1 MTEWDVVKLL
11 GFPNE
16 KQYFEM
22 LNELAARAVTAAGL
36 MSDLFADT
44 SRVGEIVPRIKD
56 IEHEADRLMT
66 DVDEHLARALVTPMD
81 VEDIHTLANRIDGVI
96 DLIDGTARRVLL
108 FHVDGVTPEHARRLA
123 VIVAT
128 SGGILAEAVGAIRK
142 EKALS
147 MHVRSVRQLE
157 EEGDALY
164 HDGVAALFDQRHDP
178 IDVIKWKELYDRLED
193 TTDECQHVVQLVQR
207 LAYKYSGAGRR

>member
-1 MTEWDVVKLL
+1 MVKLL

-16 KQYFEM
+16 KQYFDM
-22 LNELAARAVTAAGL
+22 LNELAARAVTAARL

-44 SRVGEIVPRIKD
+44 SRVGELVPRIKD
-56 IEHEADRLMT
+56 IEHDADRLMT

-81 VEDIHTLANRIDGVI
+81 VEDIHALANRIDGVI
-96 DLIDGTARRVLL
+96 DLIDGTARRALL
-108 FHVDGVTPEHARRLA
+108 FRIVGPAPEHARRLA
-123 VIVAT
+123 IIVAT

-142 EKALS
+142 AKALS

-164 HDGVAALFDQRHDP
+164 HDGVAALFSRGRDP
-178 IDVIKWKELYDRLED
+178 LDVIKWKELYDRLED
-193 TTDECQHVVQLVQR
+193 ICDECQHVVQLAQR
-207 LAYKYSGAGRR
+207 ISYKYGGVGG

>member
-11 GFPNE
+11 GFPNQT
-16 KQYFEM
+16 QYFEM
-22 LNELAARAVTAAGL
+22 LNELAARAVTAASL

-44 SRVGEIVPRIKD
+44 SRVGELVPRIKD
-56 IEHEADRLMT
+56 IEHDADRLMA
-66 DVDEHLARALVTPMD
+66 DVDEQLARALVTPMD
-81 VEDIHTLANRIDGVI
+81 VEDIHALANRIDGVI

-108 FHVDGVTPEHARRLA
+108 FHIVGAAPEHARRLA
-123 VIVAT
+123 AIVAT
-128 SGGILAEAVGAIRK
+128 SGGILAEAVGSIRRP
-142 EKALS
+142 KALS

-164 HDGVAALFDQRHDP
+164 HDGVAALFDRRHDP
-178 IDVIKWKELYDRLED
+178 LDVIKWKELYGRLED

-207 LAYKYSGAGRR
+207 ISYKYGGVGG

>member
-1 MTEWDVVKLL
+1 MKLL

-22 LNELAARAVTAAGL
+22 LNELAARAVIAAGL

-44 SRVGEIVPRIKD
+44 SRVGELVPRIKD
-56 IEHEADRLMT
+56 IEHDADRLMT
-66 DVDEHLARALVTPMD
+66 RVDEQLARALVTPMD
-81 VEDIHTLANRIDGVI
+81 VEDIHALANRIDGVI
-96 DLIDGTARRVLL
+96 DLIYGTARRVIL
-108 FHVDGVTPEHARRLA
+108 FHIVGAAPEHARRLA
-123 VIVAT
+123 AIVAT
-128 SGGILAEAVGAIRK
+128 SGGILAEAVGSIRRP
-142 EKALS
+142 KALS

-164 HDGVAALFDQRHDP
+164 HDGVAALFDRRHDP
-178 IDVIKWKELYDRLED
+178 LDVIKWKELYDRLED

-207 LAYKYSGAGRR
+207 LSYKYGGVGG